1 MNDNTTI
8 LKYSIIVPVYNVEKY
23 LAECVDSLLAQDTE
37 DSYEII
43 LVDDGSQDISGELCD
58 KYAAKDPR
66 VRVLHKKNGGV
77 SSARNAGMEK
87 ARGTYLLFVDPDD
100 WCESNW
106 LSEISRKIL
115 EAPDVD
121 MILYGFETFG
131 DGVSSSTIVPNPL
144 PVNKNGKTYLEQLDQ
159 CGGTPTPMVWCH
171 MFRTT
176 LLRRENIRFN
186 EEYCVSE
193 DMDFVTQYAIYA
205 IKFEVISRVLYHYRV
220 RAGSLIRTGS
230 PEKNRTRL
238 MVAEKWFDWSPSGG
252 RANQYTSVVIAILRQ
267 DGANFMQTAPVRWDI
282 MKQVTTFQLKTAVWL
297 FRVLGF
303 KLGWRVFCV
312 LHNIH
317 HGFKDSR

>member
-8 LKYSIIVPVYNVEKY
+8 LKYSIIVPVYNVEMY

-43 LVDDGSQDISGELCD
+43 LVDDGSQDTSGELCD
-58 KYAAKDPR
+58 KYVAKDPR

-87 ARGTYLLFVDPDD
+87 AMGTYLLFVDPDD

-131 DGVSSSTIVPNPL
+131 EGVSSSIAVPNPM
-144 PVNKNGKTYLEQLDQ
+144 PVNKNGRTYLEQLDKY
-159 CGGTPTPMVWCH
+159 GGTPTPMVWCH
-171 MFRTT
+171 MFRTA
-176 LLRRENIRFN
+176 LLRQENIRFN
-186 EEYCVSE
+186 EEYCVAE
-193 DMDFVTQYAIYA
+193 DVDFVTQCAIYA
-205 IKFEVISRVLYHYRV
+205 INVEVISKVLYHYRV
-220 RAGSLIRTGS
+220 RVGSLMRTDS
-230 PEKNRTRL
+230 REKNRTRL
-238 MVAEKWFDWSPSGG
+238 MVAEKWFDWRPSGG
-252 RANQYTSVVIAILRQ
+252 RANQYTSVVTAILIQ
-267 DGANFMQTAPVRWDI
+267 GGANFMQTTSVRWDI
-282 MKQVTTFQLKTAVWL
+282 MKRVTTFQLKTAVWL

-303 KLGWRVFCV
+303 KIGWQVFCI